1 MIPPPRSTMLLCE
14 ERWFGLSM
22 MLKRSAMRKYTN
34 SAARSRAEI
43 IKYISQV
50 FISIF
55 VFVARKAHLFRGGSY
70 HTETIPSVYIHC
82 VQRVRPSDRTLCI
95 KINYSS
101 VEISGCSS
109 RYISRRGMLKTKQM
123 SPIVI
128 EYASLFPFISK
139 SQFGLL

>member
-1 MIPPPRSTMLLCE
+1 MSSMKLIPATRVTAIRNQIFRKPKKAAQIQRPRTKMIPPPRSTMLLCE

-70 HTETIPSVYIHC
+70 HTETIAFRFYPFCTDVKLM
-82 VQRVRPSDRTLCI
+82 VNLC
-95 KINYSS
+95 
-101 VEISGCSS
+101 
-109 RYISRRGMLKTKQM
+109 TK
-123 SPIVI
+123 SPAI
-128 EYASLFPFISK
+128 
-139 SQFGLL
+139 